1 MITTETQTTNE
12 ARVESSRT
20 GRLQDLYMRHA
31 PAGMRLAYFLTGDR
45 ELAGDLVQD
54 AFVKV
59 VGRFGHLRVPD
70 AFDAYLRR
78 TIVNLFSSHLRRLR
92 LERRALVRQRS
103 AGRTEQP
110 DRDVAERD
118 AMWSALQTLPPRQRA
133 ALVLRYYEDLSERET
148 AEVLGCSV
156 GAAKQLVTRALTALR
171 GRIGSEER

>member
-12 ARVESSRT
+12 TRAESSRT
-20 GRLQDLYMRHA
+20 GRLQDLYTRHA

-78 TIVNLFSSHLRRLR
+78 TIVNLFRRTFAVCGSSDARSSSSARPACRSNGTATSPSATRCGLRC
-92 LERRALVRQRS
+92 RRCRS
-103 AGRTEQP
+103 GNAPLWCSATTRTCP
-110 DRDVAERD
+110 
-118 AMWSALQTLPPRQRA
+118 SARPPRCSA
-133 ALVLRYYEDLSERET
+133 APS
-148 AEVLGCSV
+148 GPPS
-156 GAAKQLVTRALTALR
+156 
-171 GRIGSEER
+171 SS